1 MTDVPRWEEMYQ
13 AGTPPWDTGRVS
25 SELIRVVQAAKI
37 GPCRAIELGCGTGT
51 NAVWLAQQGFDMTGV
66 DLVPQAVDRATK
78 RATEAGVR
86 VRFVAADL
94 LKLPDLGEPFEFLF
108 DRGCYHAVRRED
120 ATGYVNAVDRLLR
133 PGATGLV
140 LAGNA
145 KEPHDPGPPVVD
157 EQQLRS
163 ELGSRFEIVALT
175 EFRFDADVGGVD
187 FKPLAWSCL
196 LRKHTKREALARA
209 S

>member
-1 MTDVPRWEEMYQ
+1 MSDVAHWEEMYH
-13 AGTPPWDTGRVS
+13 AGTPPWDTGRPS
-25 SELIRVVQAAKI
+25 SELIRVVGAAKI
-37 GPCRAIELGCGTGT
+37 RPCRAIELGCGTGT
-51 NAVWLAQQGFDMTGV
+51 NAVWLAHQGFDVTGV
-66 DLVPQAVDRATK
+66 DLVPLAIEQAKK
-78 RATEAGVR
+78 RAAAAGVG

-94 LKLPDLGEPFEFLF
+94 LNLPDLGEPFDFLF
-108 DRGCYHAVRRED
+108 DRGCYHVVRRE
-120 ATGYVNAVDRLLR
+120 AAEGYVRTVDRLLR
-133 PGATGLV
+133 PGAIGLV

-175 EFRFDADVGGVD
+175 EFRFDADIGDVE

-196 LRKHTKREALARA
+196 LRKPHQPEA
-209 S
+209 